1 MITSKYNLWLAE
13 RIKKRHTDMNSPIK
27 SSWPKKTKFK
37 NGNLQNL
44 GAKQPK
50 F

>member
-1 MITSKYNLWLAE
+1 MITSKYNWWLAE
-13 RIKKRHTDMNSPIK
+13 RIKKRSLDVTIK

-37 NGNLQNL
+37 NGDFQNL
-44 GAKQPK
+44 AVQQPK